1 MKKIAVVGIFA
12 LISVA
17 VYFAF
22 FKKSKEEQLSDIL
35 VTNNNQLK
43 STLTE
48 KEIELF
54 KELLLNIQTITELRE
69 YCTAFENLCND
80 KDADL
85 LIVVEELLPE
95 SVQIAVIA
103 DWQEK
108 GIVDV
113 DSLSEKEIESG
124 KMNSSFSQKNSAKRI
139 DIKNVTITDIRTL
152 LNCNEIYI
160 TEKNSKYQIHNVVK
174 KTEMNPYFEVEDIQN
189 ILNSGNYYVTTYR
202 SDLSDSSILRVEKI
216 EPK

>member
-43 STLTE
+43 SSLTE

-54 KELLLNIQTITELRE
+54 KELLLNIQTITELSE

-124 KMNSSFSQKNSAKRI
+124 KMKRDLTGEQLTAILLKGMDRNKDKIVETKMKESIRSQ
-139 DIKNVTITDIRTL
+139 
-152 LNCNEIYI
+152 
-160 TEKNSKYQIHNVVK
+160 Q
-174 KTEMNPYFEVEDIQN
+174 
-189 ILNSGNYYVTTYR
+189 
-202 SDLSDSSILRVEKI
+202 
-216 EPK
+216 